1 MFIPKVIHGGSVAA
15 NALLYNEPD
24 NRLKEYISNN
34 IAMAMDATR
43 SIGTGFINTVESM
56 YNKFNNSEIVNAAK
70 MILYNAGTHLSQDS
84 IHYVRYENVHNANL
98 IMQKYIL
105 ANPTIYNLYQNN
117 MCHGYA
123 DTYID
128 SYSKNTPVEERI
140 EYQQVMD
147 GLLQFDKNDEG
158 YVNHYSH
165 EEDDLCLM
173 DKISISDT
181 WDAALRRIAEGIDPT
196 DPDLNDL

>member
-24 NRLKEYISNN
+24 SRLKEYISNN
-34 IAMAMDATR
+34 LAMAMDATR
-43 SIGTGFINTVESM
+43 SIGSGFINTVESM
-56 YNKFNNSEIVNAAK
+56 YNKFNNSEIVNAAT
-70 MILYNAGTHLSQDS
+70 MILYNAGTHLSQDA

-98 IMQKYIL
+98 IMQRYIL

-123 DTYID
+123 DTFID
-128 SYSKNTPVEERI
+128 NVSRDTLLEDRI

-147 GLLQFDKNDEG
+147 GLLQFDKEDEG
-158 YVNHYSH
+158 YVHHYSH
-165 EEDDLCLM
+165 EHPDLEHF
-173 DKISISDT
+173 DKLAITDT
-181 WDAALRRIAEGIDPT
+181 WYEALRRIEEGIDPT